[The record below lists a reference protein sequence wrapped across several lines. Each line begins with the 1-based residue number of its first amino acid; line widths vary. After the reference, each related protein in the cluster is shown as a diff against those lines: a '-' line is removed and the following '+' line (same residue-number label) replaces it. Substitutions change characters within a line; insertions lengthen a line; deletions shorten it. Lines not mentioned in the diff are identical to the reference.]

1 VQQPA
6 AAQIDNSNA
15 IVFELG
21 DKHML
26 ARRIECEMIDAA
38 VDRPKWDLVLHHE
51 RDTQNCSYQ
60 HSVRHP
66 RSRWNFDQQNT
77 RSLKQI

>member
-1 VQQPA
+1 MQQPA

-38 VDRPKWDLVLHHE
+38 VDRPECDLFLQFE
-51 RDTQNCSYQ
+51 KSLADLLRDTRARGYA
-60 HSVRHP
+60 
-66 RSRWNFDQQNT
+66 
-77 RSLKQI
+77 K